1 MQLLTGCVKF
11 MRFLTLSL
19 FNKVPYL
26 LLSFFLMACDELP
39 KASSPAPL
47 APYRIALS
55 EMGKDFQQEV
65 SNMLIQQV
73 VSGGE
78 NPTTATVTIEQ
89 SDLPDDA
96 VQTERSIFKLAFRDG
111 KWVIES
117 RINQQHCYPDRGHQS
132 FSTAPC
138 H

>member
-1 MQLLTGCVKF
+1 

-26 LLSFFLMACDELP
+26 LLPFFLMACDESP

-47 APYRIALS
+47 APYRIALDV
-55 EMGKDFQQEV
+55 MGKDFQQEV
-65 SNMLIQQV
+65 YNMLIQQV
-73 VSGGE
+73 LSGGGS
-78 NPTTATVTIEQ
+78 PTTATVTIEQ
-89 SDLPDDA
+89 SGLLDDA
-96 VQTERSIFKLAFRDG
+96 VQAERSIFQLALRDG
-111 KWVIES
+111 KWVIDS
-117 RINQQHCYPDRGHQS
+117 RVNQQRCYPDRGHQS

>member
-1 MQLLTGCVKF
+1 

-26 LLSFFLMACDELP
+26 LFTFFLIACDGSP

-47 APYRIALS
+47 APYRIALDV
-55 EMGKDFQQEV
+55 MGKDFQHEV
-65 SNMLIQQV
+65 SNMLIQQE

-78 NPTTATVTIEQ
+78 SPTTATVTIEQ
-89 SDLPDDA
+89 SGLLDDA
-96 VQTERSIFKLAFRDG
+96 VQAKRSSFHLAFRDG
-111 KWVIES
+111 KWVIDS
-117 RINQQHCYPDRGHQS
+117 RINQQRCYPERGHQS

>member
-1 MQLLTGCVKF
+1 
-11 MRFLTLSL
+11 MRFLTISL
-19 FNKVPYL
+19 FNKVPCL
-26 LLSFFLMACDELP
+26 LLPFFLMACDESP

-47 APYRIALS
+47 PPYRIVLS
-55 EMGKDFQQEV
+55 EMGKDFQHEV

-73 VSGGE
+73 VSDGE

-96 VQTERSIFKLAFRDG
+96 VQAERSIFKLALRNG
-111 KWVIES
+111 KWFIDS
-117 RINQQHCYPDRGHQS
+117 RINQQRCYPERGHQS